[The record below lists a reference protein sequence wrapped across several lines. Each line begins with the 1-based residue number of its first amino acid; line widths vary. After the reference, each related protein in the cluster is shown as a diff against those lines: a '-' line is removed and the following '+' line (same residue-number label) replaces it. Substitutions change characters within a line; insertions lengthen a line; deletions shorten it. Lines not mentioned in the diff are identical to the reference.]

1 MITNELGQRQTRCK
15 PAEFRAIR
23 AEDGAMYIE
32 GYFAVFNSDYNI
44 APGMSESIDPAAFN
58 ETISG
63 DIRCLT
69 DHDTRLVIGR
79 TTAKTFELSVDA
91 HGLYGR
97 ALVNPDDQD
106 AVNTHARVQRGDV
119 TQASIGFDILDEE
132 SSYRDDG
139 SVHWTIKKIKLYE
152 CSICT
157 FPAYEETNL
166 NARSAQKASIEKR
179 QREKWQSDMLA
190 KIRGAAVEDNANK
203 EA

>member
-1 MITNELGQRQTRCK
+1 MSDKLGKRQTRCR
-15 PAEFRAIR
+15 AGEFRATT
-23 AEDGAMYIE
+23 ADDGNLYIE

-44 APGMSESIDPAAFN
+44 GPGMSESIAPGAFD

-69 DHDTRLVIGR
+69 DHETRLVVGR
-79 TTAKTFELSVDA
+79 TTAGTFDVKVDS

-97 ALVNPDDQD
+97 ALVNPKDQD

-132 SSYRDDG
+132 SEYRNDG

-166 NARSAQKASIEKR
+166 NARSAQKANIEKR
-179 QREKWQSDMLA
+179 KAEKWKHEMTDRLA
-190 KIRGAAVEDNANK
+190 RRNSNK
-203 EA
+203 E